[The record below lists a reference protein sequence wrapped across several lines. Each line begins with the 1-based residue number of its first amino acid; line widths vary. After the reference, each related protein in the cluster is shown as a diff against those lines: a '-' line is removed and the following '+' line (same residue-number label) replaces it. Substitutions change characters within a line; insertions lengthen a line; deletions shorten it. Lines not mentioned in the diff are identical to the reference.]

1 MKALNPRVLC
11 YNAMFLEDETN
22 LHSCAGVR
30 LGNLGLPHEAC
41 ENTWAASYFRLSATW
56 QTSFT
61 STITTTLHNL
71 QMKRL
76 TPASVQLQAVGG
88 HLVLQLGGPVLGHRG
103 QLVPA
108 LARLQHRARPQQ
120 PDCCSPRA
128 APCTGRWKLSPRRC
142 WSSPQQ
148 ACAGTKTITTQAQI
162 DMNILILLIVFWKL
176 TPKGLIL
183 TTFSSI
189 LSCFLGSRAGV
200 KIILNLKIHLDLKLS
215 NFRLFSNSASSFYR
229 GPGPPYFWPS
239 SNFSDHTD
247 LQ

>member
-1 MKALNPRVLC
+1 MKAHNPRVFC
-11 YNAMFLEDETN
+11 CNAMFLEDETN

-30 LGNLGLPHEAC
+30 LGNLGFPHEAC
-41 ENTWAASYFRLSATW
+41 VWKHMSCKLL
-56 QTSFT
+56 QTLCNM
-61 STITTTLHNL
+61 TTPHKF

-120 PDCCSPRA
+120 PDYWSPRG

-142 WSSPQQ
+142 WSSPRQ

-162 DMNILILLIVFWKL
+162 DMNILIFFNVILKTYPERLNTKNFFFHTFVFSWV
-176 TPKGLIL
+176 KGWCQDNFEFENPPWFE
-183 TTFSSI
+183 TFQHSSV
-189 LSCFLGSRAGV
+189 F
-200 KIILNLKIHLDLKLS
+200 
-215 NFRLFSNSASSFYR
+215 F
-229 GPGPPYFWPS
+229 
-239 SNFSDHTD
+239 
-247 LQ
+247 

>member
-1 MKALNPRVLC
+1 MKAHNPRVFC

-30 LGNLGLPHEAC
+30 LGNLGFPHEAC
-41 ENTWAASYFRLSATW
+41 VWKHMSCKLL
-56 QTSFT
+56 QTLCNM
-61 STITTTLHNL
+61 TTPHKF

-120 PDCCSPRA
+120 PDCWSPRG

-142 WSSPQQ
+142 WSSPRQ

-162 DMNILILLIVFWKL
+162 DMNILIFFNVILKTYPKRLNT
-176 TPKGLIL
+176 TPAQFEGPPLFDQML
-183 TTFSSI
+183 SSA
-189 LSCFLGSRAGV
+189 SPEYRAN
-200 KIILNLKIHLDLKLS
+200 ILNLKEQIQISYPVPCGLENSFTGGDRVDS
-215 NFRLFSNSASSFYR
+215 N
-229 GPGPPYFWPS
+229 
-239 SNFSDHTD
+239 H
-247 LQ
+247 